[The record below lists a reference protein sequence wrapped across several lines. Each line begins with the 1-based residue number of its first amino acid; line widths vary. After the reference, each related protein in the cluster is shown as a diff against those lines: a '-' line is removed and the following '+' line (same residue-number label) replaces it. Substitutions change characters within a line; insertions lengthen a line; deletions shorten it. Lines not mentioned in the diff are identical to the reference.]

1 MVSHD
6 RGQSIPRHPR
16 RYCHS
21 DAEQLCDRRGR
32 SCPPWW
38 ECVGRSGYLRI
49 VVNGHAGENFALTR
63 EELRR
68 VVEVV
73 RGAVPK
79 SCWLTAGIDAES
91 SLEAARQAADA
102 EKAGANALL
111 VFPPYSW
118 ALYHDVG
125 MVAMHHEHIEGQ
137 AACRSCSI
145 RRPSVRGGW
154 HISSQLSSD

>member
-1 MVSHD
+1 MQNNYAIDEAGLARHGGSVSLVP
-6 RGQSIPRHPR
+6 GI
-16 RYCHS
+16 CG
-21 DAEQLCDRRGR
+21 L
-32 SCPPWW
+32 
-38 ECVGRSGYLRI
+38 L
-49 VVNGHAGENFALTR
+49 VNGHAGENFVLTR

-79 SCWLTAGIDAES
+79 SCWLTAGINAKS

-111 VFPPYSW
+111 VFPPNSW

-125 MVAMHHEHIEGQ
+125 MVAMHHEHIERASSLPIVLYQ
-137 AACRSCSI
+137 APVGAGRMAYQL
-145 RRPSVRGGW
+145 
-154 HISSQLSSD
+154 QLSSD